1 MKKMMY
7 IAVLCVF
14 AGLVPARLQAQT
26 GSSGSAVGT
35 SATPAQKQQELAEAR
50 NRLVELQR
58 ELKSSQVDIVPRTRS
73 SSSSRSSGY
82 GATTRGSTSS
92 SRGSSISTSRR
103 GRGSMLG
110 SDPYGSWSVS
120 APHAGDTLVVPAQ
133 GAGPED
139 IINAQDDLQVMSRL
153 FHKQL
158 EQAGIAP
165 PMMDNRLFMYGGMG
179 DYGNS
184 LPVSAVQRLYLAGY
198 GTVFQF
204 KVDFP
209 LVALAKDQ
217 DEQTDSKEDFGTR
230 CVAGSFSIAMERSI
244 PKSSY
249 YWD

>member
-1 MKKMMY
+1 
-7 IAVLCVF
+7 
-14 AGLVPARLQAQT
+14 
-26 GSSGSAVGT
+26 
-35 SATPAQKQQELAEAR
+35 
-50 NRLVELQR
+50 
-58 ELKSSQVDIVPRTRS
+58 
-73 SSSSRSSGY
+73 
-82 GATTRGSTSS
+82 
-92 SRGSSISTSRR
+92 
-103 GRGSMLG
+103 MLG

-217 DEQTDSKEDFGTR
+217 DEQTDSNEDSVWAQTRLELQDPEAARRAKER
-230 CVAGSFSIAMERSI
+230 LAAQPAGE
-244 PKSSY
+244 
-249 YWD
+249 